1 MIRKLT
7 AKSSKS
13 SGKSKSFLTRLTEVV
28 VSFAAFSIAIG
39 ELDATVQSVNNYY
52 ERFVSE
58 YTDKYDYEKLSKIH
72 VGNTL
77 FYLET
82 LFDKPVVTKDIE
94 VDGKAYNIYYYYK
107 EKYLLTVFFLKK
119 RMIAYTVINFKD
131 NFFPEVNTIENKKL
145 GKFSFSQTQGIVD
158 YTLDA
163 SAAMTSLI
171 QMHDYGRRGFFRKYY
186 YGYID
191 YAANAL
197 KNKQTLGLIGEAANL
212 EILGDEAFESKF
224 LQLQKIFRP
233 NMYGV
238 GEIDLLALR
247 KSLLS
252 ELEFKSYFSKENE

>member
-131 NFFPEVNTIENKKL
+131 NFFPEVNTIENK
-145 GKFSFSQTQGIVD
+145 
-158 YTLDA
+158 
-163 SAAMTSLI
+163 
-171 QMHDYGRRGFFRKYY
+171 
-186 YGYID
+186 
-191 YAANAL
+191 
-197 KNKQTLGLIGEAANL
+197 
-212 EILGDEAFESKF
+212 
-224 LQLQKIFRP
+224 
-233 NMYGV
+233 
-238 GEIDLLALR
+238 
-247 KSLLS
+247 
-252 ELEFKSYFSKENE
+252 